1 MEYNSLVLD
10 IVEHNPNWRE
20 VMAEKHIKINKY
32 HDLYTFKYDQ
42 LNCDFN
48 DPVVREA
55 RGIILWIPEQ
65 PNAAR
70 PCVVARAFDK
80 FMNYGQEG
88 ADSIDWA
95 SARVQQKIDGS

>member
-20 VMAEKHIKINKY
+20 VMAEKYIKVNQY

-65 PNAAR
+65 PTAAH
-70 PCVVARAFDK
+70 PCVIARAFDK
-80 FMNYGQEG
+80 FMNYAQEG
-88 ADSIDWA
+88 VVSIDRA
-95 SARVQQKIDGS
+95 FARVL